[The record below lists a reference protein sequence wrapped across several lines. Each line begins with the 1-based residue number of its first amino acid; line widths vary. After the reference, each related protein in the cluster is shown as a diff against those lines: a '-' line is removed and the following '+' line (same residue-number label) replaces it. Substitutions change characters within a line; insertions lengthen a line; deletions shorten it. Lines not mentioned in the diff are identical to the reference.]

1 MAVRRGLVLLA
12 VLCAVPGQ
20 VEGRAKRSTP
30 HFAALFTLT
39 IRQRDSS
46 SPHVVTGEITYC
58 SEKKA
63 RLSIRSPVEQEIW
76 YERGRVT
83 LYYPKE
89 NAVIQMADFDDSAAI
104 ALDAITALAG
114 PRFPDGVPVTL
125 ESVEP
130 DETAETVT
138 MVWVITTSH
147 RHGSVVG
154 RVAVVFDR
162 DGPQSTAMFDFEKRL
177 LRSYEFSSRVRVGR
191 NRIPLLIK
199 ARWHDENSRPVK
211 EETWRFEAP
220 KVPEPHRCSR
230 MKPDYPPDARKLN
243 EE

>member
-12 VLCAVPGQ
+12 ALCAMPGQ
-20 VEGRAKRSTP
+20 GQAQGRRSTP

-39 IRQRDSS
+39 VQQPDWS

-58 SEKKA
+58 SEEKA

-76 YERGRVT
+76 YEKGRVT

-89 NAVIQMADFDDSAAI
+89 NAVIEMADFDDSAAI

-114 PRFPDGVPVTL
+114 PRFPDKVPVTL
-125 ESVEP
+125 ESVES

-147 RHGSVVG
+147 RQGSEVG
-154 RVAVVFDR
+154 RIAVVFDR
-162 DGPQSTAMFDFEKRL
+162 DGPRSTAMFDFDNRL
-177 LRSYEFSSRVRVGR
+177 LRSYQFSSRARVGR

-199 ARWHDENSRPVK
+199 ARCHDESSRPVK
-211 EETWRFEAP
+211 EETWRFEDP
-220 KVPEPHRCSR
+220 RVPEPNRCSR
-230 MKPDYPPDARKLN
+230 MKSHYPPDARKLS